1 MIVMYAQR
9 TQMMNLNQMPD
20 LTRDDLR
27 DKMGLSENEI
37 LTLDREAQNILGK
50 TIMMVDT
57 ALRDASLSESER
69 IEAGL
74 NFIHM
79 GMALIENNLEV
90 MVDSKVDKSKLPKAL
105 RNKTNPE
112 LRKIVAEQSF
122 KRKEIRVKIKEFDK
136 KRRKFVVEK
145 QKSGTK
151 KDELNSVM
159 IQAIKDQAKLKNYSW

>member
-1 MIVMYAQR
+1 
-9 TQMMNLNQMPD
+9 MMNPNQMPD

-27 DKMGLSENEI
+27 DKMGLTENEI

-79 GMALIENNLEV
+79 GMSLIENNLEV
-90 MVDSKVDKSKLPKAL
+90 MVDSKIDKSKL
-105 RNKTNPE
+105 N
-112 LRKIVAEQSF
+112 
-122 KRKEIRVKIKEFDK
+122 
-136 KRRKFVVEK
+136 
-145 QKSGTK
+145 
-151 KDELNSVM
+151 
-159 IQAIKDQAKLKNYSW
+159 

>member
-1 MIVMYAQR
+1 
-9 TQMMNLNQMPD
+9 MMNLNQMPD

-27 DKMGLSENEI
+27 DKMGLTESEI

-74 NFIHM
+74 NFIHR

-90 MVDSKVDKSKLPKAL
+90 MVDSKVDKSKL
-105 RNKTNPE
+105 N
-112 LRKIVAEQSF
+112 
-122 KRKEIRVKIKEFDK
+122 
-136 KRRKFVVEK
+136 
-145 QKSGTK
+145 
-151 KDELNSVM
+151 
-159 IQAIKDQAKLKNYSW
+159 

>member
-1 MIVMYAQR
+1 MTVMYAQR
-9 TQMMNLNQMPD
+9 IQMMNLNQMPD

-27 DKMGLSENEI
+27 DKMGLTDSEI

-69 IEAGL
+69 SEAGL

-90 MVDSKVDKSKLPKAL
+90 MVDSKVDKSKL
-105 RNKTNPE
+105 N
-112 LRKIVAEQSF
+112 
-122 KRKEIRVKIKEFDK
+122 
-136 KRRKFVVEK
+136 
-145 QKSGTK
+145 
-151 KDELNSVM
+151 
-159 IQAIKDQAKLKNYSW
+159 

>member
-1 MIVMYAQR
+1 
-9 TQMMNLNQMPD
+9 MMNLNQMPD

-27 DKMGLSENEI
+27 DKMGLTDSEI

-69 IEAGL
+69 IESGL

-90 MVDSKVDKSKLPKAL
+90 MVDSKVDKSKL
-105 RNKTNPE
+105 N
-112 LRKIVAEQSF
+112 
-122 KRKEIRVKIKEFDK
+122 
-136 KRRKFVVEK
+136 
-145 QKSGTK
+145 
-151 KDELNSVM
+151 
-159 IQAIKDQAKLKNYSW
+159 

>member
-1 MIVMYAQR
+1 
-9 TQMMNLNQMPD
+9 MMNLNQMPD

-37 LTLDREAQNILGK
+37 LILDREAQNILGK

-74 NFIHM
+74 NFIHT

-90 MVDSKVDKSKLPKAL
+90 MVDCKIDKSKL
-105 RNKTNPE
+105 N
-112 LRKIVAEQSF
+112 
-122 KRKEIRVKIKEFDK
+122 
-136 KRRKFVVEK
+136 
-145 QKSGTK
+145 
-151 KDELNSVM
+151 
-159 IQAIKDQAKLKNYSW
+159 

>member
-1 MIVMYAQR
+1 
-9 TQMMNLNQMPD
+9 MMNLNQMTD

-57 ALRDASLSESER
+57 ALRDATLSDKER

-90 MVDSKVDKSKLPKAL
+90 MVDSKVDKSKL
-105 RNKTNPE
+105 N
-112 LRKIVAEQSF
+112 
-122 KRKEIRVKIKEFDK
+122 
-136 KRRKFVVEK
+136 
-145 QKSGTK
+145 
-151 KDELNSVM
+151 
-159 IQAIKDQAKLKNYSW
+159 

>member
-1 MIVMYAQR
+1 
-9 TQMMNLNQMPD
+9 MMNLNQMTD

-57 ALRDASLSESER
+57 ALRDASLSDKER

-90 MVDSKVDKSKLPKAL
+90 MVDSKVDQSKL
-105 RNKTNPE
+105 N
-112 LRKIVAEQSF
+112 
-122 KRKEIRVKIKEFDK
+122 
-136 KRRKFVVEK
+136 
-145 QKSGTK
+145 
-151 KDELNSVM
+151 
-159 IQAIKDQAKLKNYSW
+159 

>member
-1 MIVMYAQR
+1 
-9 TQMMNLNQMPD
+9 MMNLNQMPD

-27 DKMGLSENEI
+27 DKMGLTESEI

-74 NFIHM
+74 NSIHM

-90 MVDSKVDKSKLPKAL
+90 MVDSKVDKSKL
-105 RNKTNPE
+105 N
-112 LRKIVAEQSF
+112 
-122 KRKEIRVKIKEFDK
+122 
-136 KRRKFVVEK
+136 
-145 QKSGTK
+145 
-151 KDELNSVM
+151 
-159 IQAIKDQAKLKNYSW
+159 